1 MLRKLKI
8 DHNELKQMFVIK
20 GYVMSLYHI
29 WRNVH
34 CRITAVSV

>member
-1 MLRKLKI
+1 MIDVVRDIMLRKLKI

-29 WRNVH
+29 
-34 CRITAVSV
+34 